1 MRHGELIALRDLL
14 EANGIPA
21 MIQSDDTGRMLTPLL
36 TRGQSLWIYID
47 NQEDEARALLEDP
60 EHVVANPVDVEAFY
74 EGVLVATDGEGAVQF
89 RSPESEG
96 KLNLTVD
103 PRPCTIEVQRSGDVV
118 LTSGDALLG
127 EKTKGPKDKDDGDE
141 IKIEL
146 EFTNNGIGGY
156 EDAEGEVEY
165 EVSDD
170 EIEFEVEVEE
180 EIFVVTSFALRF
192 C

>member
-74 EGVLVATDGEGAVQF
+74 ELTRDIRDDPSVMNRVMIHLGITVGLILILMLLV
-89 RSPESEG
+89 
-96 KLNLTVD
+96 
-103 PRPCTIEVQRSGDVV
+103 I
-118 LTSGDALLG
+118 LL
-127 EKTKGPKDKDDGDE
+127 
-141 IKIEL
+141 IRWL
-146 EFTNNGIGGY
+146 
-156 EDAEGEVEY
+156 A
-165 EVSDD
+165 
-170 EIEFEVEVEE
+170 
-180 EIFVVTSFALRF
+180 R
-192 C
+192 